1 MSASPSPER
10 PHHVLRIRQMTVR
23 LAFLPLVLS
32 ASFASAV
39 ETPIVFRE
47 APHNYLAYKPDDRF
61 ARLKKQLESG
71 ETQLDT
77 SSDKAFLS
85 SILAK
90 LDIPV
95 SSQLLVFSASS
106 LQSEIINPRN
116 PRALYFNEDTYI
128 GFVPGGKVEIIAMDP
143 EMGAMFYIFERL
155 RSGGSVPP
163 ITRSDKCFNCHAG
176 NATRRV
182 PGLIAESLLPMLS
195 GASLETYRRDEQG
208 HQIPLEK
215 RFGGWHLTGQHHLK
229 DSDNLSNMMGRTSA
243 SRGFEKTRI
252 EPGQMSDLSL
262 HLLPTSD
269 ILPHLV
275 HEHQLGFENRVFHA
289 AYVMR
294 QLMAEGRGSLPISA
308 KPQVDELADE
318 LARYVLFADE
328 AKLPAAGIKGDPAF
342 VRDFLR
348 NKKSVSDGASLKD
361 FDLKTRL
368 FKYRCSYMIYTD
380 SWQKLPS
387 ALRDRV
393 YFKMAEGLRDQN
405 ANPAYAHIPAE
416 EKRTIR
422 TILKETL
429 AGIPSWWR

>member
-1 MSASPSPER
+1 
-10 PHHVLRIRQMTVR
+10 MTVR
-23 LAFLPLVLS
+23 LVSSSLIPLILS
-32 ASFASAV
+32 LAPPAKAV
-39 ETPIVFRE
+39 ETEILFRE
-47 APHNYLAYKPDDRF
+47 APHKYLEYSPDDRF
-61 ARLKKQLESG
+61 ARFQKALQKNEVK
-71 ETQLDT
+71 LDT
-77 SSDKAFLS
+77 ADDKTFLAS
-85 SILAK
+85 VLKA
-90 LDIPV
+90 LDVPV

-128 GFVPGGKVEIIAMDP
+128 GYVPGGKVEIIAMDP
-143 EMGAMFYIFERL
+143 AMGAMFYIFERL
-155 RSGGSVPP
+155 RPGGGVPA

-229 DSDNLSNMMGRTSA
+229 DEQNLSNLMGRTSS

-252 EPGQMSDLSL
+252 EPGQMSNLDL

-275 HEHQLGFENRVFHA
+275 HEHQIGFENRVFHA

-294 QLMAEGRGSLPISA
+294 KLLADGRGMVPMAA
-308 KPQVDELADE
+308 KDEVEKLADE

-328 AKLPAAGIKGDPAF
+328 AKLPSQGVEGDAAFIREF
-342 VRDFLR
+342 QR
-348 NKKSVSDGASLKD
+348 NKKAVSAGPSLKD
-361 FDLKTRL
+361 FDLKTRI
-368 FKYRCSYMIYTD
+368 FKYRCSYMLYTD
-380 SWQKLPS
+380 SWQKLPA
-387 ALRDRV
+387 ALRERV
-393 YFKMAEGLRDQN
+393 YFKMGEGLREQN
-405 ANPAYAHIPAE
+405 PNPAYAHLPAE
-416 EKRTIR
+416 EKRAIR
-422 TILKETL
+422 AILKETL
-429 AGIPSWWR
+429 PGLPAWWR

>member
-1 MSASPSPER
+1 MCS
-10 PHHVLRIRQMTVR
+10 MTVR
-23 LAFLPLVLS
+23 LAALS
-32 ASFASAV
+32 LMFSSLAV
-39 ETPIVFRE
+39 MALETQVTFRE
-47 APHNYLAYKPDDRF
+47 APHKYLEHKPDDRF
-61 ARLKKQLESG
+61 ARLQKQIEKG
-71 ETQLDT
+71 EVKLDT
-77 SSDKAFLS
+77 SDDKSFLT
-85 SILAK
+85 SILK
-90 LDIPV
+90 SLDIPV

-116 PRALYFNEDTYI
+116 PRALYFNEDTYV

-143 EMGAMFYIFERL
+143 EMGAMFYIFEKL
-155 RSGGSVPP
+155 RPGGEVPP
-163 ITRSDKCFNCHAG
+163 MMRSDKCFNCHAG

-229 DSDNLSNMMGRTSA
+229 DNLANMMGRTSS

-252 EPGQMSDLSL
+252 EPGQMSDLGL

-275 HEHQLGFENRVFHA
+275 HEHQIGFENRVFHA

-294 QLMAEGRGSLPISA
+294 QLLAEGRGSLPMKA
-308 KPQVDELADE
+308 KPEMEELAEE

-328 AKLPAAGIKGDPAF
+328 AKMPPDGIEGDPEF
-342 VRDFLR
+342 IREFLR
-348 NKKSVSDGASLKD
+348 NKKPVNAGPSLKD
-361 FDLKTRL
+361 FDLRNRI
-368 FKYRCSYMIYTD
+368 FKYRCSYMLYTD

-387 ALRDRV
+387 MLRERV

-405 ANPAYAHIPAE
+405 PNPAYAHLPPE
-416 EKRTIR
+416 EKRAIR
-422 TILKETL
+422 AILKETL
-429 AGIPSWWR
+429 PGLPAWWR

>member
-1 MSASPSPER
+1 
-10 PHHVLRIRQMTVR
+10 MTVR
-23 LAFLPLVLS
+23 LVTFSLFCVAASVL
-32 ASFASAV
+32 AL
-39 ETPIVFRE
+39 ETQVTFRE
-47 APHNYLAYKPDDRF
+47 APHKYLEYQPDDRF
-61 ARLKKQLESG
+61 SRLQKQIEKG
-71 ETQLDT
+71 EVMLDT
-77 SSDKAFLS
+77 TDDKSFLT
-85 SILAK
+85 SILKA
-90 LDIPV
+90 LDIPI

-116 PRALYFNEDTYI
+116 PRALYFNEDTYV

-143 EMGAMFYIFERL
+143 EMGAMFYIFEKL
-155 RSGGSVPP
+155 RPGGSPP
-163 ITRSDKCFNCHAG
+163 PMMRSDKCFNCHAG

-229 DSDNLSNMMGRTSA
+229 DNLANMMGRTSA

-252 EPGQMSDLSL
+252 EPGQMSDLNL

-275 HEHQLGFENRVFHA
+275 HEHQLGFENRIFHA

-294 QLMAEGRGSLPISA
+294 QLLADGRGSLPMKA
-308 KPQVDELADE
+308 KPEMEELAEE
-318 LARYVLFADE
+318 LARYILFVDE
-328 AKLPAAGIKGDPAF
+328 AKLPQQGIEGDA
-342 VRDFLR
+342 DFIREFQR
-348 NKKSVSDGASLKD
+348 NKKPVKAGPSLKD
-361 FDLKTRL
+361 LDLKNRI
-368 FKYRCSYMIYTD
+368 FKYRCSYMLYTD

-387 ALRDRV
+387 ILRERV

-405 ANPAYAHIPAE
+405 PNPAYAHLPPE
-416 EKRTIR
+416 EKRAIR
-422 TILKETL
+422 LILKETL
-429 AGIPSWWR
+429 PGLPAWWR

>member
-1 MSASPSPER
+1 
-10 PHHVLRIRQMTVR
+10 MTVR
-23 LAFLPLVLS
+23 LVSSSLIPLILS
-32 ASFASAV
+32 LAPPAKAV
-39 ETPIVFRE
+39 ETEILFRE
-47 APHNYLAYKPDDRF
+47 APHKYLEYSPDDRF
-61 ARLKKQLESG
+61 ARLQKALQKNEVK
-71 ETQLDT
+71 LDT
-77 SSDKAFLS
+77 ADDKTFLAS
-85 SILAK
+85 VLKA
-90 LDIPV
+90 LDVPV

-128 GFVPGGKVEIIAMDP
+128 GYVPGGKVEIIAMDP
-143 EMGAMFYIFERL
+143 AMGAMFYIFERL
-155 RSGGSVPP
+155 RPGGGVPA

-229 DSDNLSNMMGRTSA
+229 DEQNLSNLMGRTSS

-252 EPGQMSDLSL
+252 EPGQMSNLDL

-275 HEHQLGFENRVFHA
+275 HEHQIGFENRVFHA

-294 QLMAEGRGSLPISA
+294 KLLADGRGMVPMAA
-308 KPQVDELADE
+308 KDEVEKLADE

-328 AKLPAAGIKGDPAF
+328 AKLPSQGVEGDAAFIREF
-342 VRDFLR
+342 QR
-348 NKKSVSDGASLKD
+348 NKKAVSAGPSLKD
-361 FDLKTRL
+361 FDLKTRI
-368 FKYRCSYMIYTD
+368 FKYRCSYMLYTD
-380 SWQKLPS
+380 SWQKLPA
-387 ALRDRV
+387 ALRERV
-393 YFKMAEGLRDQN
+393 YFKMGEGLREQN
-405 ANPAYAHIPAE
+405 PNPAYAHLPVE
-416 EKRTIR
+416 EKLAIR
-422 TILKETL
+422 AILKETL
-429 AGIPSWWR
+429 PGLPAWWR